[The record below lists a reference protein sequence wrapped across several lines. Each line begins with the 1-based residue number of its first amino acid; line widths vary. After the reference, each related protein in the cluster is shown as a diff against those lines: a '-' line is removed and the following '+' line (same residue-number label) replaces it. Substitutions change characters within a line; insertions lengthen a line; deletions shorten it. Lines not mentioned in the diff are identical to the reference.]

1 MQLSSLAGLSGV
13 VRITCI
19 MLNRPTHTKV
29 SKSRANRAVSWL
41 TIRHHIITP
50 LIVTQE
56 TKSECKIRARTR
68 PDLDHYSAKIFCK
81 DP

>member
-1 MQLSSLAGLSGV
+1 MQCCHPADE
-13 VRITCI
+13 VRITYF
-19 MLNRPTHTKV
+19 MLNGLIHTKV

-41 TIRHHIITP
+41 TISNHIIAP
-50 LIVTQE
+50 LIVTHE

-68 PDLDHYSAKIFCK
+68 AGLDRYSAKIFCK